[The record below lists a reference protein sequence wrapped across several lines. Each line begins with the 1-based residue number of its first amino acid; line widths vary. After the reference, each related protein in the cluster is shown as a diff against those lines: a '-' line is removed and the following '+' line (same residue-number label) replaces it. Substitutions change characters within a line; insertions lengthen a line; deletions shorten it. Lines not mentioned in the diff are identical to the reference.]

1 MKTPI
6 QHFLEIKDVRENIAI
21 LKDGSLRA
29 ILLTSSL
36 NFALKSGEE
45 QEAIIYQFQN
55 LLNSLDFFCQI
66 VVHTQRLNLTGYV
79 EKLKELEEN
88 QQNKLLRDQ
97 TKGYR
102 EFIERLIA
110 SGTIMTK
117 SFYLI
122 VPLYPVEVEGLMLK
136 KGEKEKKLKGLSL
149 TESQFQKCKTLL
161 LQRVE
166 FLSLGLKRCGLNAVL
181 LKSEQIIE
189 LFWNLHHPKM
199 AERGYF
205 PPIPPQLIR

>member
-1 MKTPI
+1 MKRPT
-6 QHFLEIKDVRENIAI
+6 QHFLEIKEVREDVAI

-29 ILLTSSL
+29 VLLTSSL

-66 VVHTQRLNLTGYV
+66 VVHTQRLNLTGYI

-88 QQNKLLRDQ
+88 QQNPLLKSH

-102 EFIERLIA
+102 EFIERIMA

-122 VPLYPVEVEGLMLK
+122 VPLYPVEIEGLVPK
-136 KGEKEKKLKGLSL
+136 KSEKEKKLKGLSL
-149 TESQFQKCKTLL
+149 TESQFQKCKNLL
-161 LQRVE
+161 FQRIE
-166 FLSLGLKRCGLNAVL
+166 FVSLGLKRCGLNAVP

-205 PPIPPQLIR
+205 PPIPPQLIK

>member
-1 MKTPI
+1 MKKPI
-6 QHFLEIKDVRENIAI
+6 QYFLEIKDVKEDVAI
-21 LKDGSLRA
+21 LKDGSLRV
-29 ILLTSSL
+29 ILLVSSL
-36 NFALKSGEE
+36 NFALKSSEE

-66 VVHTQRLNLTGYV
+66 VVHTQRLNLTGYT

-88 QQNKLLRDQ
+88 QQNKLLKNH

-102 EFIERLIA
+102 KFIEKLIA

-122 VPLYPVEVEGLMLK
+122 LPLYPVEVEGLIFK
-136 KGEKEKKLKGLSL
+136 RSQKEKTLKGLSL
-149 TESQFQKCKTLL
+149 TESQFQKCKTIL

-205 PPIPPQLIR
+205 PPIPPQLIK

>member
-166 FLSLGLKRCGLNAVL
+166 FLSLGLKRCGLNAIL

>member
-189 LFWNLHHPKM
+189 LFWNLHHPKT

>member
-6 QHFLEIKDVRENIAI
+6 KHFLEIKDVREDIAI

-36 NFALKSGEE
+36 NFALKSSEE

-66 VVHTQRLNLTGYV
+66 VVHTQRLNLTGYT
-79 EKLKELEEN
+79 EKLKELEKN
-88 QQNKLLRDQ
+88 QQNELLKSH

-122 VPLYPVEVEGLMLK
+122 LPLYPVEVEGLLLK
-136 KGEKEKKLKGLSL
+136 RSQKEKRLKGLSL
-149 TESQFQKCKTLL
+149 TESQFQKCKTIL

-205 PPIPPQLIR
+205 PPIPPQLIK

>member
-1 MKTPI
+1 MKASVR
-6 QHFLEIKDVRENIAI
+6 HFLEIKDVREDVAI

-79 EKLKELEEN
+79 EKLKELEES
-88 QQNKLLRDQ
+88 QQNKLLRDK

-122 VPLYPVEVEGLMLK
+122 VPLYPVEVEGLMPK
-136 KGEKEKKLKGLSL
+136 KAGKEKKLKGLSL

-166 FLSLGLKRCGLNAVL
+166 FLSLGLKRCGLNAVP